1 VNVIA
6 TVTAPNVW
14 GTLPSWLALLGMIGL
29 GVILLRGGV
38 GTAVEGLQ
46 ATNRELQRQI
56 SELQQKVDGLT
67 KENAELR
74 GRTDVALAIEPV
86 IRAVRTHEEQAAK
99 RSVAMLDVLD
109 LIATRLGKE
118 PDDDRQAGL

>member
-1 VNVIA
+1 MLSRVDY
-6 TVTAPNVW
+6 
-14 GTLPSWLALLGMIGL
+14 GTLPNWLALIGIAAL
-29 GVILLRGGV
+29 ALILVRGGV

-56 SELQQKVDGLT
+56 TELRAKVESLT

-74 GRTDVALAIEPV
+74 GRTDIALAMRPV
-86 IRAVRTHEEQAAK
+86 LDALTTHEREASK

-118 PDDDRQAGL
+118 PEE